1 MRFQA
6 KVLTADM
13 AVQMMNVD
21 AAGIDE
27 ARRFVLSTGVQ
38 LLDLRESGNAWF
50 GKPRGGKSFNLAIF
64 NQQLHSLLD
73 AGQPVV
79 DAIDILGHN
88 DKGGR
93 SRAIYD
99 NLLRGLKDGK
109 QLSEAMASL
118 PSVFPPLYVAMVK
131 ASETT
136 GAVRAS
142 IKRFMQYQ
150 RQVDEIRGK
159 LVSAA
164 IYPAI
169 LLSVSFV
176 VIAFLM
182 MYVVPRFSIVFDDVA
197 VHNHSQPGFIQIW
210 GGFVLHHALLAWSG
224 FLAIL
229 GALIAIVL
237 HPRTRALVFR
247 QALAAPVVGEKVWIL
262 QIARMYRTLGMLLKS
277 GVSVLSAM
285 KMTTGS
291 LPLGMQGDL
300 QAASQAISE
309 GKPMSTVMSECGLST
324 EVAQRLLV
332 AGESSGNLDEMME
345 RIADFY
351 DQEMATWIDTVGRL
365 IEPALMVGIGLVIG
379 TIVLMLYSPIF
390 DLANAV

>member
-1 MRFQA
+1 MRFKA
-6 KVLTADM
+6 KVLTANM
-13 AVQMMNVD
+13 AVELIDVD
-21 AAGIDE
+21 AESNDE
-27 ARRFVLSTGVQ
+27 ARRFVEATGGK
-38 LLDLRESGNAWF
+38 LLDLRELRNAWAS
-50 GKPRGGKSFNLAIF
+50 KSNGKSFNLTVF
-64 NQQLHSLLD
+64 NQQLYSLLD

-88 DKGGR
+88 DKRGR
-93 SRAIYD
+93 NRAIYD
-99 NLLRGLKDGK
+99 TLLRGLQDGK

-118 PSVFPPLYVAMVK
+118 PSIFPPLYIAMVR

-136 GAVRAS
+136 GTVRAS
-142 IKRFMQYQ
+142 IQRFMQYQ

-159 LVSAA
+159 LISAA
-164 IYPAI
+164 IYPTI

-182 MYVVPRFSIVFDDVA
+182 MYVVPRFSVVFDDA
-197 VHNHSQPGFIQIW
+197 SLHNHTDPGFIQIW
-210 GGFVLHHALLAWSG
+210 GGFVLHHTVLAWSG
-224 FLAIL
+224 FLATVST
-229 GALIAIVL
+229 LIFIVL

-247 QALAAPVVGEKVWIL
+247 KVVTAPYIGEKVWIL
-262 QIARMYRTLGMLLKS
+262 QMARMYRTLGMLLRS
-277 GVSVLSAM
+277 GVSVLAAM
-285 KMTTGS
+285 KMTEGS
-291 LPLGMQGDL
+291 LPLGMQQDI
-300 QAASQAISE
+300 QTATQSVSE
-309 GKPMSTVMSECGLST
+309 GKPMSIVLTECGLST

-351 DQEMATWIDTVGRL
+351 DQEMATWIDTAGRL

-379 TIVLMLYSPIF
+379 AIVMMLYSPIF